1 MPSIHLI
8 FIELH
13 FGKTILMATQFWDYG
28 LLNQS
33 CWTYRCICQNALG
46 GNDRNW
52 YQICLSKKGNL
63 PSLAVR
69 KKGVGLSSESFGSRT
84 GSIRTVFPFLCLKSW
99 VLWCSCILCHF
110 RWPLEWRWPLV
121 APELQDS
128 PWGRLSNAKGERTLS
143 LWLWRKRLGSLCKR
157 KAPLWAVAH
166 SWTNC

>member
-1 MPSIHLI
+1 M
-8 FIELH
+8 
-13 FGKTILMATQFWDYG
+13 
-28 LLNQS
+28 
-33 CWTYRCICQNALG
+33 
-46 GNDRNW
+46 
-52 YQICLSKKGNL
+52 ICLTSPVGHIGALVRMPWVAMTETDIKYVYPKRGIL
-63 PSLAVR
+63 PSLAIW

-143 LWLWRKRLGSLCKR
+143 LWLGRKRLGSLCKR